1 MLSLSSILKGCIIS
15 ELVADAVSLMIL
27 GQVVTGLNQFWT
39 MLVLY
44 EWRAWQAKR
53 EMRGES
59 SLPLEYVS

>member
-39 MLVLY
+39 MLV
-44 EWRAWQAKR
+44 
-53 EMRGES
+53 
-59 SLPLEYVS
+59 PYVSGGHGRQREK